1 MTGHVIT
8 TPAPAPAAPAAPGT
22 GTASAPA
29 AAGVGA
35 APAAPATLA
44 PASVPV
50 TGGWAT
56 LSAAMTAEVPPI
68 ADRDD
73 LTVSIAPG
81 AAFGHPAVF
90 VPALRAI
97 ELDGANLK
105 IDPAAARP
113 ARNSDRN
120 NYPAVWGALVHEC
133 AHAKHSVWV
142 PPLLAHPEVV
152 KAAKLLEESRIEAA
166 QISRRPD
173 DRHWLRASATE
184 IVIGD
189 NGGKTAAAHLPRT
202 TYAAAHNAALVLARI
217 DAGVLT
223 ESECAPVVR
232 EIESILGTD
241 TLAELRSI
249 WREAHTVADAD
260 TAAMLEL
267 GQRWLDIV
275 GPEPHTTPVPNSP
288 LGAAIAATAA
298 AIAGE
303 VAANP
308 VAPDPAESAATARQA
323 AADSAEEAQLMAEH
337 VFGDGEAPGSS
348 RTVARTRTP
357 LTTEQTAARVLARAL
372 DTAAARE
379 RATVKTTSVVPPGR
393 VRMRGVLARQAQLA
407 AGAIPTAEPFTRTA
421 RKTSP
426 YPPLQVG
433 IACDVSSSMGRFAA
447 PVSSAAW
454 IIARAAELAAMPATT
469 ATVTFGAKVTPITYP
484 GTAPARVAE
493 FGCPDKYHALGAA
506 TVALDGALG
515 LSRPGATRLLVVI
528 SDGIFRAHERAS
540 AQRRLDAVRA
550 AGCALLWLA
559 PDTGIRPG
567 RPGAPTPLNG
577 ATVHVVTDPA
587 TTATAIARAITAAV
601 RAA

>member
-8 TPAPAPAAPAAPGT
+8 TPAPIPTTPAAPATPGT

-29 AAGVGA
+29 AAGAGA
-35 APAAPATLA
+35 APA

-90 VPALRAI
+90 VRALAAI

-105 IDPAAARP
+105 IDPADARP

-152 KAAKLLEESRIEAA
+152 AAAKLLEESRIEAA
-166 QISRRPD
+166 QIRRRPD

-189 NGGKTAAAHLPRT
+189 NGGTTAAAHLPRT
-202 TYAAAHNAALVLARI
+202 AYAAAHNAALVLGRI

-223 ESECAPVVR
+223 ESECAPLAR
-232 EIESILGTD
+232 EIESILGPD
-241 TLAELRSI
+241 TLATLRAI

-267 GQRWLDIV
+267 GRRWLDIV
-275 GPEPHTTPVPNSP
+275 GPEPHATPIPSSL
-288 LGAAIAATAA
+288 LGAAIEATAA
-298 AIAGE
+298 AIAAD

-308 VAPDPAESAATARQA
+308 VPADPAEA
-323 AADSAEEAQLMAEH
+323 AAAAREVAAASAEEAQLMAEH
-337 VFGDGEAPGSS
+337 VFGEDGVAGRS
-348 RTVARTRTP
+348 RTVRRTRTP
-357 LTTEQTAARVLARAL
+357 LAAEQTAARVLARAL

-407 AGAIPTAEPFTRTA
+407 AGAIPTAEPFTRTT
-421 RKTSP
+421 RKRSP

-433 IACDVSSSMGRFAA
+433 IACDVSSSMSRFAA
-447 PVSSAAW
+447 PVASAAW

-469 ATVTFGAKVTPITYP
+469 ATVTFGSTVTPITYP
-484 GTAPARVAE
+484 STAPTQVSE

-506 TVALDGALG
+506 TIALDGALG

-528 SDGIFRAHERAS
+528 SDGIYRTHERAS

-559 PDTGIRPG
+559 PDTGRRPG
-567 RPGAPTPLNG
+567 RPGAPTPLDG
-577 ATVHVVTDPA
+577 ATVHMVTDPA
-587 TTATAIARAITAAV
+587 TTATAIARAITIAV

>member
-1 MTGHVIT
+1 
-8 TPAPAPAAPAAPGT
+8 
-22 GTASAPA
+22 
-29 AAGVGA
+29 AGAGA
-35 APAAPATLA
+35 APAAPATPA
-44 PASVPV
+44 PASAPV

-90 VPALRAI
+90 VPALAAI
-97 ELDGANLK
+97 ELDGSRLK
-105 IDPAAARP
+105 IDPADATP

-120 NYPAVWGALVHEC
+120 QYPAVWGALVHEC
-133 AHAKHSVWV
+133 AHAKHSVWQ

-152 KAAKLLEESRIEAA
+152 TAAKLLEESRIEAA
-166 QISRRPD
+166 QLRRRPD

-189 NGGKTAAAHLPRT
+189 NGGETAAAQIPPT
-202 TYAAAHNAALVLARI
+202 TYAAAHNAALVLGRV
-217 DAGVLT
+217 DAGVL
-223 ESECAPVVR
+223 EKSECAPLLL

-241 TLAELRSI
+241 TLAKLRAI

-275 GPEPHTTPVPNSP
+275 GPDPHAAPLPGSK
-288 LGAAIAATAA
+288 LGAAIRATVA
-298 AIAGE
+298 AIARE

-308 VAPDPAESAATARQA
+308 VPADPAESAAAARRA
-323 AADSAEEAQLMAEH
+323 AADTAERAQRLAEN
-337 VFGDGEAPGSS
+337 VFGDGGGDGGVPGIS
-348 RTVARTRTP
+348 RIVRRTRTP
-357 LTTEQTAARVLARAL
+357 LAKEQSAARVLARAL

-407 AGAIPTAEPFTRTA
+407 AGAIPTAEPFTRTT
-421 RKTSP
+421 RKNSTH
-426 YPPLQVG
+426 PPLQVG
-433 IACDVSSSMGRFAA
+433 IACDVSSSMSKFAA

-469 ATVTFGAKVTPITYP
+469 ATVTFGDTVTPITYP
-484 GTAPARVAE
+484 GTAPAQVTE
-493 FGCPDKYHALGAA
+493 FGCPDGNHAIDVAI
-506 TVALDGALG
+506 VALEGALG
-515 LSRPGATRLLVVI
+515 LARPGAARLLVII
-528 SDGIFRAHERAS
+528 SDGIYTGPHRDRA
-540 AQRRLDAVRA
+540 QKRLDALRA
-550 AGCALLWLA
+550 AGCAVLWLA
-559 PDTGIRPG
+559 PARG
-567 RPGAPTPLNG
+567 RSNPLRNSNP
-577 ATVHVVTDPA
+577 HLLTDPA
-587 TTATAIARAITAAV
+587 TTAAEIARAATAAV
-601 RAA
+601 RAT

>member
-1 MTGHVIT
+1 MTSHVIT
-8 TPAPAPAAPAAPGT
+8 TPATTSATPATTPGT

-29 AAGVGA
+29 ATGVGA
-35 APAAPATLA
+35 APAAAPATPAL
-44 PASVPV
+44 ASVPV
-50 TGGWAT
+50 TGGWAA

-73 LTVSIAPG
+73 VTVSIAPG

-90 VPALRAI
+90 VPALAAI
-97 ELDGANLK
+97 ELDGSRLK
-105 IDPAAARP
+105 IDPADAHP
-113 ARNSDRN
+113 ATNSDRN

-133 AHAKHSVWV
+133 AHAKHSVWR

-152 KAAKLLEESRIEAA
+152 TAAKLLEESRIEAA
-166 QISRRPD
+166 QIRRRPD

-189 NGGKTAAAHLPRT
+189 NGGASAAAQISPT
-202 TYAAAHNAALVLARI
+202 IYAAAHNAALVLGRV
-217 DAGVLT
+217 DAGVVQ
-223 ESECAPVVR
+223 ESECAALVL

-241 TLAELRSI
+241 TLAKLRAI

-275 GPEPHTTPVPNSP
+275 GPDPHAAPVPGSR
-288 LGAAIAATAA
+288 LGAAIRATVA
-298 AIAGE
+298 AIARE

-308 VAPDPAESAATARQA
+308 VAPDPAELAATAQRA
-323 AADSAEEAQLMAEH
+323 ATATAEQSQRMAQH
-337 VFGDGEAPGSS
+337 VFGDGGGSGSGPGIS
-348 RTVARTRTP
+348 RIVRRIRTP
-357 LTTEQTAARVLARAL
+357 LAKEHTAARVLARAL

-426 YPPLQVG
+426 CPPLKVG
-433 IACDVSSSMGRFAA
+433 IACDVSSSMGRFAD

-454 IIARAAELAAMPATT
+454 IIARAAELAAVPATT
-469 ATVTFGAKVTPITYP
+469 ATVTFGDTVTPITYP
-484 GTAPARVAE
+484 GTAPAKVAE
-493 FGCPDKYHALGAA
+493 FGCPDGNHAIDAA
-506 TVALDGALG
+506 IAALDGALG
-515 LSRPGATRLLVVI
+515 LSRPGAARLLVII
-528 SDGIFRAHERAS
+528 SDGIYTGGNRDRA
-540 AQRRLDAVRA
+540 QKRLDALRG
-550 AGCALLWLA
+550 AGCAVLWLA
-559 PDTGIRPG
+559 PARARVD
-567 RPGAPTPLNG
+567 PLANSNP
-577 ATVHVVTDPA
+577 HLLHDPA
-587 TTATAIARAITAAV
+587 ATAAEIARAATAAV
-601 RAA
+601 RAT